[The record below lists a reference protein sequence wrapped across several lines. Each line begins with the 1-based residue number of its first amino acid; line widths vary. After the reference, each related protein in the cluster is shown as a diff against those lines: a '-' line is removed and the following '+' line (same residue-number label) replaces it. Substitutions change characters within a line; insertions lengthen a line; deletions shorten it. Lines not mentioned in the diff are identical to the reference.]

1 MSLLLSLFM
10 MFLIIINVSIT
21 LYEKRKK
28 QTRSMY
34 QNRDLI
40 HTYAYILINIL
51 FLKGTFEQLLKQHN

>member
-1 MSLLLSLFM
+1 
-10 MFLIIINVSIT
+10 
-21 LYEKRKK
+21 
-28 QTRSMY
+28 MY